1 MPYLAQFLLSALSSL
16 LGYFGSRLA
25 KTVAMTLFTVGLIS
39 GFALVLYTL
48 LKGLAAGL
56 VYTITNEWVL
66 MGMGILWPSNAEACI
81 TAILTAEMAL
91 YVFRFKKNI
100 YLASSKQ

>member
-1 MPYLAQFLLSALSSL
+1 MPFLAQFLISALSSL

-39 GFALVLYTL
+39 GFALGLYTL
-48 LKGLAAGL
+48 LKGLAAGI

-81 TAILTAEMAL
+81 TAILTAEMAV

-100 YLASSKQ
+100 YLAGSKQ

>member
-1 MPYLAQFLLSALSSL
+1 MPFLAQFLISALSSL

-81 TAILTAEMAL
+81 TAILTAEMAV